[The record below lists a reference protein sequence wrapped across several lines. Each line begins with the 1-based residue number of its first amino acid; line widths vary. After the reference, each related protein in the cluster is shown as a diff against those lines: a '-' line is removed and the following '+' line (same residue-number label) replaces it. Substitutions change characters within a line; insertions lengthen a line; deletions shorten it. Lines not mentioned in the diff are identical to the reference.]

1 MHRAKTKDALHHKVR
16 SSARKSSQEA
26 DQEEGDNDNVGL
38 DSFVNELKEM
48 EEPTPKN
55 VRAPSMEAISEAE
68 VSPQST
74 RIGFATTRN
83 IPVVVEGFER

>member
-1 MHRAKTKDALHHKVR
+1 MHHAKAKEAPHHKVR
-16 SSARKSSQEA
+16 GSARRSSQEP
-26 DQEEGDNDNVGL
+26 DQEEGENDNVGL

-55 VRAPSMEAISEAE
+55 VRAPSMDVISEAE

-83 IPVVVEGFER
+83 IPVMVEGFER